1 MSAAVFL
8 LAEARKSRAEAARVR
23 EVASLV
29 SLATD
34 RARLTEQALQFERR
48 AEELEQRAAAL
59 GGTIGKTQGLSQ
71 DINRLAAE
79 IKDGL
84 NALLGKKTE

>member
-8 LAEARKSRAEAARVR
+8 LAEARKSREEARRVR
-23 EVASLV
+23 EVAGLV
-29 SLATD
+29 SLAPD
-34 RARLTEQALQFERR
+34 RARLVEQALQLDGR

-59 GGTIGKTQGLSQ
+59 GGTIGQTQSLTR

-84 NALLGKKTE
+84 NALLGKKMK

>member
-8 LAEARKSRAEAARVR
+8 LAEAHKSREEAARVR
-23 EVASLV
+23 EVAGLM
-29 SLATD
+29 SLAPD
-34 RARLTEQALQFERR
+34 RERLSQQARQLERR
-48 AEELEQRAAAL
+48 AEELEQHAAAL
-59 GGTIGKTQGLSQ
+59 GGTIGKTQSLSR